1 MSGIK
6 TTIIEINQQRC
17 EFLSEQLPK
26 ATILC
31 GDATD
36 KELLSEECIE
46 KAAGFA
52 ALTDLDEENILLSL
66 VCEWNLFRKDSD
78 KGKPH

>member
-46 KAAGFA
+46 RQPV
-52 ALTDLDEENILLSL
+52 L
-66 VCEWNLFRKDSD
+66 RR
-78 KGKPH
+78 